1 MGHLNEA
8 VAQLGALAEPT
19 RLGIY
24 RKLVRHAPDGLCVGD
39 LLPDAGLSQPTLSF
53 HLKTLATAQL
63 VPRRKQGRNVYYAP
77 NFAAMHALMEF
88 LMENCCEGE
97 QCLDQLRALTCCPTI
112 ERRIEA

>member
-1 MGHLNEA
+1 MSHPNEA

-24 RKLVRHAPDGLCVGD
+24 RKLVHHAPDGLCVGD

-63 VPRRKQGRNVYYAP
+63 VTRRKQGRNVYYAP
-77 NFAAMHALMEF
+77 NFGAMHALMEF

-97 QCLDQLRALTCCPTI
+97 QCLDQLRASTCCPTI

>member
-63 VPRRKQGRNVYYAP
+63 VTRRKQGRNVYYAP
-77 NFAAMHALMEF
+77 NFAAMHARMEF